1 MDKSAAE
8 QCRGPSF
15 SQTWGLWER
24 QGGAELCVQRRGNSV
39 KAVGREVTLRLQDP
53 VILSTKPLEL
63 HDPLGVVMLS
73 TLSAF
78 ALFPPVD
85 HKLPKGEGP
94 CWSLGHP
101 PSARMQLGE
110 L

>member
-63 HDPLGVVMLS
+63 HDPPGCCD
-73 TLSAF
+73 AF

-94 CWSLGHP
+94 CWSLGQ
-101 PSARMQLGE
+101 PSE
-110 L
+110 C